1 MNPKLKNIIN
11 IVGFYI
17 GWGGCVLGA
26 ANDMS
31 YLGPT
36 LMLVFLIAHF
46 YLFVSSK
53 QEIYLVL
60 IICFLGTVI
69 DTILFFSGSFVYG
82 VAMPG
87 IYYLN
92 GYLGLDE

>member
-17 GWGGCVLGA
+17 GWWGCVLGA

-36 LMLVFLIAHF
+36 LMLIFLIAHF

-69 DTILFFSGSFVYG
+69 DTILFFSGSFVYAG
-82 VAMPG
+82 A
-87 IYYLN
+87 
-92 GYLGLDE
+92 